1 MTYTELLQAIR
12 DYTEVDSNV
21 LTDSI
26 CNGFIRDAE
35 WRIARDVDADYDRQY
50 ANSNLVPGQRFIN
63 MPSTYLI
70 IRSVQVINSGTRSF
84 LEPRDTSFFGEYNPT
99 DAQGEPKYYGN
110 WYEDVIVLAPIPDQN
125 YGIQVNYILNPVQL
139 SATNT
144 QTYVSQYFP
153 SGLLYACLVEAFGF
167 LKGPADMLQLYDKK
181 YQEATKGFAIEQ
193 MGRRRRDEYQ
203 AGVPRI
209 GKQ

>member
-50 ANSNLVPGQRFIN
+50 ANSTLVAGQRYIN

-70 IRSVQVINSGTRSF
+70 IRSVQIINSGSRSF
-84 LEPRDTSFFGEYNPT
+84 FRT
-99 DAQGEPKYYGN
+99 
-110 WYEDVIVLAPIPDQN
+110 
-125 YGIQVNYILNPVQL
+125 
-139 SATNT
+139 
-144 QTYVSQYFP
+144 
-153 SGLLYACLVEAFGF
+153 
-167 LKGPADMLQLYDKK
+167 
-181 YQEATKGFAIEQ
+181 
-193 MGRRRRDEYQ
+193 
-203 AGVPRI
+203 
-209 GKQ
+209 